1 MSLYNHQQIHA
12 ALIQRRTIHDFLPDR
27 VPPWRDV
34 EVALQAACFA
44 PNHYFTQPWRF
55 YAIGDKTK
63 QAIVDLNADLVARK
77 RGPEAGEKKRRRW
90 TEIPGWLVITC
101 ERSSQP
107 LRARED
113 YAACCCAI
121 QNLMLDLWA
130 RGVGCKWTSGDIIR
144 EPAFYRLLGIKAQ
157 QQEVVALLW
166 YGYPAVIPR
175 TMRSKLDSKLT
186 RLP

>member
-12 ALIQRRTIHDFLPDR
+12 ALIQRRTIHDFIADR
-27 VPPWRDV
+27 LPPWQDV
-34 EVALQAACFA
+34 ETALQASCFA

-55 YAIGDKTK
+55 YAIGAQTK
-63 QAIVDLNADLVARK
+63 QAIVDLNASLVAQK
-77 RGPEAGEKKRRRW
+77 RGPEAGEKKRQRW
-90 TEIPGWLVITC
+90 ASMPGWLVITC
-101 ERSSQP
+101 QRSSQE

-130 RGVGCKWTSGDIIR
+130 RDIGSKWTSGPVIR
-144 EPAFYRLLGIKAQ
+144 DPRFYRLLGIKAHQ
-157 QQEVVALLW
+157 EEVVALLW

-175 TMRSKLDSKLT
+175 TMRASLSSRLT
-186 RLP
+186 HLP

>member
-12 ALIQRRTIHDFLPDR
+12 ALIQRRTIHDFIADQL
-27 VPPWRDV
+27 PPWQEV
-34 EVALQAACFA
+34 ETALQAACFA

-55 YAIGDKTK
+55 YAIGAQTK
-63 QAIVDLNADLVARK
+63 QSIVDLNASLVAQK
-77 RGPEAGEKKRRRW
+77 RGPEAGEKKRQRW
-90 TEIPGWLVITC
+90 ASIPGWLVITC
-101 ERSSQP
+101 QRSSQA

-130 RGVGCKWTSGDIIR
+130 RGIGSKWTSGPVIR
-144 EPAFYRLLGIKAQ
+144 DPGFYRLLGIKAHQ
-157 QQEVVALLW
+157 EEVVALLW

-175 TMRSKLDSKLT
+175 TMRASLNSRLT
-186 RLP
+186 HLP